1 MRSNIEEKITVAQ
14 QSHWKTVREE
24 VSSDNVWGVLEG
36 LKRCVV
42 CEIEFMACA
51 HFVFSLI

>member
-42 CEIEFMACA
+42 CEIEFMAKGK
-51 HFVFSLI
+51 